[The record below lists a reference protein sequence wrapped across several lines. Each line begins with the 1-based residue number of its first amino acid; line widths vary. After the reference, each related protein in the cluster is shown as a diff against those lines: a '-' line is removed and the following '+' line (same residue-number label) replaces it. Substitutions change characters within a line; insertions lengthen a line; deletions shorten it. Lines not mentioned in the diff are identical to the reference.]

1 MKKLLLAPMALL
13 FASQLV
19 SAAELKTRL
28 VNVATPEISDKEVM
42 IFAENEGRV
51 LWADAKD
58 EVMLNALREA
68 QKDGLNVALRFDNE
82 SGKIFGAELLEVAT
96 LEESFE
102 AKSDEKSFYTPT
114 VMNSLS
120 DAQSLFNRQDGNTK
134 RWSQCFNRAHGWS
147 YDMWRMSGVNSMKVF
162 IFFTQR
168 YIKAYRYKW
177 WFHVAPFVVVQTSS
191 GPVEHVMDV
200 SYSRGPTQMR
210 PWTDMF
216 MKNSAACPTVEKYS
230 QYRQNQWTQDCY
242 LIKASMYY
250 RSPSDLELLE
260 TQGRQELSWNL
271 NEVRE
276 AREEAFRNHRD
287 YNP

>member
-68 QKDGLNVALRFDNE
+68 QKEGLNVTLRFDNE
-82 SGKIFGAELLEVAT
+82 SGKILGAELLEVAVLADS
-96 LEESFE
+96 LES
-102 AKSDEKSFYTPT
+102 KSEEKSFYTPT
-114 VMNSLS
+114 VMNSLA
-120 DAQSLFNRQDGNTK
+120 DAQALFNRQDRNTK

-147 YDMWRMSGVNSMKVF
+147 YDMWRMAGVNSMKVF

-177 WFHVAPFVVVQTSS
+177 WFHVAPFVVVQTTS
-191 GPVEHVMDV
+191 GAVEHVMDV
-200 SYSRGPTQMR
+200 SFSKGPMQMR

-216 MKNSAACPTVEKYS
+216 MENNAACPTVERYS
-230 QYRQNQWTQDCY
+230 QYRQNQATQDCY
-242 LIKASMYY
+242 LIKTSMYY

-260 TQGRQELSWNL
+260 TQGRQELNWNL

>member
-1 MKKLLLAPMALL
+1 MKKLLLAPMALI

-28 VNVATPEISDKEVM
+28 VNVADPSMSDKEVM
-42 IFAENEGRV
+42 VFAENEGRV
-51 LWADAKD
+51 LWADASD
-58 EVMLNALREA
+58 AVLLNALKVA
-68 QKDGLNVALRFDNE
+68 QKEGLNVALRFDNE
-82 SGKIFGAELLEVAT
+82 SGKIRGAELLEVAA
-96 LEESFE
+96 LEETLE
-102 AKSDEKSFYTPT
+102 AKSDEKSFYTPS
-114 VMNSLS
+114 VMNSVS
-120 DAQSLFNRQDGNTK
+120 EAQALFNRQDRNTK

-147 YDMWRMSGVNSMKVF
+147 YDMWSNAGVNSMKVF

-177 WFHVAPFVVVQTSS
+177 WFHVAPYVVVQTSS

-200 SYSRGPTQMR
+200 SFSKGPMQVR

-216 MKNSAACPTVEKYS
+216 MENNSACPKVERYS

-242 LIKASMYY
+242 LIKTSMYY
-250 RSPSDLELLE
+250 RTPTDIELLE